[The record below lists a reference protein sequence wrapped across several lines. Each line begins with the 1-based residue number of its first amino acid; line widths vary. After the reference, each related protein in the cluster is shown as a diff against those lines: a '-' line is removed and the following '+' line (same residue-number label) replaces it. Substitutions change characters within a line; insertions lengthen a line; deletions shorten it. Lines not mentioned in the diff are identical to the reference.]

1 MNSIL
6 VDEQVSP
13 KEAEEIKA
21 EVHKIFEEVKRNKEK
36 MDNDQRVIERM
47 KTRTRVILDQ
57 LEKAA

>member
-6 VDEQVSP
+6 VDEQISP

>member
-57 LEKAA
+57 LEKPA

>member
-6 VDEQVSP
+6 VDEQISP

-21 EVHKIFEEVKRNKEK
+21 EVHKIFEEVRQNKEK
-36 MDNDQRVIERM
+36 MDNDQRVIEKM